1 MNFKRKLLFFEGE
14 MTGGKGHHLDNLI
27 EATNFFKEKFNIIW
41 FINKNF
47 KEQDLFIPDQT
58 VVKKLINSNKFIR
71 NKNKLFYFLNEIYF
85 FFNNIYQIIF
95 FIFYFLYKK
104 KLYIFIKVLINNYL
118 IIPRYFKPFYLEYIR
133 QNIKDY
139 DQIIIQSC
147 RRKDIALI
155 YFLTSIEE
163 KIPKIHIRVLYPPK
177 NNFKGFFFYLNKIKK
192 KILNDQINIYTEI
205 DYSKKLIEEKSKD
218 LKNKVFVFNQIYT
231 FFIREKEN
239 KPINIGFVGDARVNK
254 GFNKLPEFIE
264 KLYSKDKNIRYLI
277 QFSKTYEETTETRNI
292 LIKMTNQIPN
302 LEIIEKYC
310 DYLEYRNLLKKINIM
325 PLMYP
330 ASHLN
335 IMGSGVFYSCLTHE
349 IPLVIPSGSAYLKK
363 LLNYKC
369 YEEAENTD
377 DFVNKSILIAQNYSY
392 YLTEAKKQS
401 ANYKLEIKNDPLVKR
416 ILNT

>member
-27 EATNFFKEKFNIIW
+27 EATIFFKEKFNITW
-41 FINKNF
+41 FTNENF
-47 KEQDLFIPDQT
+47 EKQNLFIPNQT
-58 VVKKLINSNKFIR
+58 EVKKIINTNKFIR
-71 NKNKLFYFLNEIYF
+71 NENKLFYFLNEIYF
-85 FFNNIYQIIF
+85 FFSNICEIF
-95 FIFYFLYKK
+95 FFTFYFLHKK
-104 KLYIFIKVLINNYL
+104 KLYIFIKTLISNYL
-118 IIPRYFKPFYLEYIR
+118 IIPRYFRPFYLEYIKE
-133 QNIKDY
+133 NIGDY

-147 RRKDIALI
+147 RTKDIALI
-155 YFLTSIEE
+155 YFLTSIE
-163 KIPKIHIRVLYPPK
+163 KNIPKIHIRVLYPPK

-205 DYSKKLIEEKSKD
+205 DYSKKLIEKQCKD
-218 LKNKVFVFNQIYT
+218 LKNRVFIFNQIYT
-231 FFIREKEN
+231 FYSKKKEGQ
-239 KPINIGFVGDARVNK
+239 PINIGFVGDARVNK

-292 LIKMTNQIPN
+292 LMKMASRIPN

-335 IMGSGVFYSCLTHE
+335 VVGSGVFYSCLTNE
-349 IPLVIPSGSAYLKK
+349 ISLVIPSGSNYLKN

-369 YEEAENTD
+369 YEEAKDTD
-377 DFVNKSILIAQNYSY
+377 DFVNKSILIAENYSN
-392 YLTEAKKQS
+392 YLREAKRQS
-401 ANYKLEIKNDPLVKR
+401 TEYKLKIKNDPLVKK